1 MASQGEAVM
10 EYMEA
15 PWRMRYINKVIG
27 NEGPGC
33 IMCTKPA
40 AGNDA
45 ENLVLYRA
53 AHNFVMLN
61 MFPYNGGHL
70 MVAPLRHIARLSLLT
85 AAERHE
91 HLDLVAACIE
101 VLEEVFKPV
110 GYNTGLNL
118 GRAAGAGVD
127 QHLHTHIVP
136 RWTGDTNFMPVTAD
150 TKVVNEALADT
161 YARLRPVFD
170 NLKI

>member
-10 EYMEA
+10 EYLEA
-15 PWRMRYINKVIG
+15 PWRMRYIDKVIG
-27 NEGPGC
+27 NEELGC

-40 AGNDA
+40 AGDDA
-45 ENLVLYRA
+45 GNLVLYRA
-53 AHNFVMLN
+53 SHNFVMLN
-61 MFPYNGGHL
+61 MYPYNGGHL
-70 MVAPLRHIARLSLLT
+70 MVAPLRHIARLGLLT
-85 AAERHE
+85 PAERHE
-91 HLDLVAACIE
+91 HLDLVSACIE
-101 VLEEVFKPV
+101 VLEQVFKPA

-136 RWTGDTNFMPVTAD
+136 RWIGDTNFMPITAD

-161 YARLRPVFD
+161 YTRLRPVFD
-170 NLKI
+170 KLII